1 MFGYDNDLLTGSH
14 TRGCPYFTVDDPS
27 SLVNPLD
34 VLVLEVSL

>member
-1 MFGYDNDLLTGSH
+1 MFGCDNDQLTGSH
-14 TRGCPYFTVDDPS
+14 TRGCPDFAIDDPS